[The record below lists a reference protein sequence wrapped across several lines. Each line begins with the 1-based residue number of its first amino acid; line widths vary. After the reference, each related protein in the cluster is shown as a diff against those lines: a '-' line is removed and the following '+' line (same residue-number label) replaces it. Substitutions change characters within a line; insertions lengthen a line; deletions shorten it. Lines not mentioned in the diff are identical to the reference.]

1 MSSSTYWRLFFV
13 ILGIII
19 SFVGQILWNIPLNE
33 STDEDGLV
41 PLYSDDLGWNFEVLP
56 FIVNGFMMNCFIG
69 PYLLLSGIMG
79 RPFLLSY
86 EAWNQKT
93 PNLE

>member
-33 STDEDGLV
+33 STDEGGQV
-41 PLYSDDLGWNFEVLP
+41 PLWSDDLGWNFEVLP

-86 EAWNQKT
+86 EAWNQKA
-93 PNLE
+93 PDPE